1 MHAFNYF
8 YRALTMA
15 KHTTTMT
22 RFLFTLIFGL
32 TSLLSLAEVEV
43 VSFYFDEDSAAPNGY
58 SNEKMKSFK
67 EMMTSYEIQ
76 VIEINAYADI
86 NGTSEA
92 NKILAKERADRLIAY
107 FGLNDENI
115 LLNVYGSHKIVLN
128 FTPYSWD
135 RVDFYYHKGDSRSA
149 IVATADNDMS
159 TDLVNTL
166 STEVAPV
173 PKIEEISM
181 NVPIIIPIKFKGG
194 TNTIE
199 KGSQPR
205 LEQLYNTM
213 MKYPTLNVHI
223 RGHVC
228 CGNNKRI
235 SKKRAK
241 VVYAYL
247 KQKGIDKKRMTFKGY
262 SNEEPLV
269 FPEVSPSDRAAN
281 RRVDVIFS
289 L

>member
-1 MHAFNYF
+1 
-8 YRALTMA
+8 
-15 KHTTTMT
+15 MT
-22 RFLFTLIFGL
+22 RFILTLTLVFF
-32 TSLLSLAEVEV
+32 SLCSFAEVEV
-43 VSFYFDEDSAAPNGY
+43 VSFYFDDESAAPNGY

-67 EMMTSYEIQ
+67 EMMDSYEIQ
-76 VIEINAYADI
+76 VIEINAYSDLV
-86 NGTSEA
+86 GTSDA

-107 FGLNDENI
+107 FSLDDENI

-135 RVDFYYHKGDSRSA
+135 RVDFYYHKGDPRSE
-149 IVATADNDMS
+149 IIATTDNDLS
-159 TDLVNTL
+159 TDLQNSVS
-166 STEVAPV
+166 STPAPV
-173 PKIEEISM
+173 PAIEEISM

-199 KGSQPR
+199 RGSQPR
-205 LEQLYNTM
+205 LEQLHNTM

-241 VVYAYL
+241 VVYTYL
-247 KQKGIDKKRMTFKGY
+247 KQKGIDKKRMSFKGY
-262 SNEEPLV
+262 SNSEPLV
-269 FPEVSPSDRAAN
+269 FPETSAADRSAN

-289 L
+289 LN